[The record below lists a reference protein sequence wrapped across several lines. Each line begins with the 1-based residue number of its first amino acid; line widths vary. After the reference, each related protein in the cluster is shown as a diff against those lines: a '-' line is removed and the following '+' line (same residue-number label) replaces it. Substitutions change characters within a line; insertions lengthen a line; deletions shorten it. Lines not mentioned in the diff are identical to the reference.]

1 LKNWKLPTL
10 TPQFVNKDN
19 NFFLLLWV
27 VSINF
32 FFLFTYFSQALHIF
46 FKNLRKARIKE
57 NTYTSIRKRFQTF
70 YLYKTFEYAYH
81 RYWCDFKYSEVLDFH
96 LPNPTEN
103 LVNFTDV
110 FFFNI
115 EADQDTLINEFVTS
129 ILWKKVKRFV
139 RLDNRGFFFWERR
152 NGRRKRKFKKLFM
165 AKIIFNNTNIFS
177 ADSFMFGFSKLLNSF
192 NSFNLGFSLHD
203 FNLDNFLGKLENFK
217 NLLFYCE
224 FVPEFNLVKSYQY
237 LFFKKSLLSNYSF
250 FFLLPSEVKNLIV
263 KKRVLI
269 KDPIN
274 HKYLNYYFTN
284 FIGFFS
290 NMKPLFIFNTN
301 QLFGGEFV
309 TECISHCS
317 EVFLLFKKLN
327 KKFFKQFQL
336 VQFMEL
342 LFFSFLKKDL
352 NYFIKFF
359 KFILENMFLKKH
371 KKVFYAFD
379 FILNKFFTKI
389 FFFTKV
395 RGFRFE
401 IAGKI
406 SVTGNSKTRNK
417 IVSFGAYS
425 LTNKSL
431 KISYL
436 QDTVRTT
443 TGVLGIKTYLTY

>member
-1 LKNWKLPTL
+1 
-10 TPQFVNKDN
+10 
-19 NFFLLLWV
+19 
-27 VSINF
+27 
-32 FFLFTYFSQALHIF
+32 
-46 FKNLRKARIKE
+46 
-57 NTYTSIRKRFQTF
+57 
-70 YLYKTFEYAYH
+70 
-81 RYWCDFKYSEVLDFH
+81 
-96 LPNPTEN
+96 
-103 LVNFTDV
+103 
-110 FFFNI
+110 
-115 EADQDTLINEFVTS
+115 
-129 ILWKKVKRFV
+129 
-139 RLDNRGFFFWERR
+139 
-152 NGRRKRKFKKLFM
+152 
-165 AKIIFNNTNIFS
+165 
-177 ADSFMFGFSKLLNSF
+177 
-192 NSFNLGFSLHD
+192 
-203 FNLDNFLGKLENFK
+203 
-217 NLLFYCE
+217 
-224 FVPEFNLVKSYQY
+224 
-237 LFFKKSLLSNYSF
+237 
-250 FFLLPSEVKNLIV
+250 
-263 KKRVLI
+263 
-269 KDPIN
+269 
-274 HKYLNYYFTN
+274 
-284 FIGFFS
+284 
-290 NMKPLFIFNTN
+290 MKPLFIFNTN